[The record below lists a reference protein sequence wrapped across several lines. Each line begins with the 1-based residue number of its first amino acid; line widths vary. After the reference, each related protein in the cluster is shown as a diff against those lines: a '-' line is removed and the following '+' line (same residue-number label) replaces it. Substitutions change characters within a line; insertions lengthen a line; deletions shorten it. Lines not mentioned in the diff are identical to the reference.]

1 VDARA
6 LGRAWLGAGPTDRA
20 LAALWRV
27 ASLASGLALI
37 APIMRVGRRQY
48 RLGRLAERLE
58 AVQDMAL
65 IPDALPAQL
74 RWLQATI
81 VLTIVGG
88 ALVPARYRTPA
99 ATAPV
104 AALVLAALVRR
115 ASNRSE
121 WTTSTWQLTA
131 EIVVLLLAVVAA
143 VVPTIVSRLVR
154 RPDVSR

>member
-1 VDARA
+1 MDARA
-6 LGRAWLGAGPTDRA
+6 LGRGWLGAGLTDRA
-20 LAALWRV
+20 LASLWRV

-37 APIMRVGRRQY
+37 APIMRVGRRPY
-48 RLGRLAERLE
+48 RLGRLADRLE

-81 VLTIVGG
+81 LLTIVGG
-88 ALVPARYRTPA
+88 ALVPARHRTLA

-115 ASNRSE
+115 ASDRSE
-121 WTTSTWQLTA
+121 WTTPTWQLTA
-131 EIVVLLLAVVAA
+131 EIVVLAVAVVASI
-143 VVPTIVSRLVR
+143 VPTIVSRLAR
-154 RPDVSR
+154 RPVASR